1 MWRVI
6 GSEYLPSYITKLFF
20 YIAVNTLC
28 LLLLKPN
35 ANRMYLSVNFLSVP
49 YMFYPLSCTV
59 AVKSAKFKKKNTEF
73 LSSKK
78 RLNPHR

>member
-35 ANRMYLSVNFLSVP
+35 ANRMYLSANFLSVP
-49 YMFYPLSCTV
+49 YTFYPLSCTI
-59 AVKSAKFKKKNTEF
+59 AVKSVKSKKKTQSF
-73 LSSKK
+73 
-78 RLNPHR
+78 